1 MLAVGFTL
9 IFGVAR
15 ILNLAHGSFYA
26 LGAYGTYVLTTVVGL
41 PLWTAALITIAF
53 VALFGVVVE
62 KVLIRPQRHSQIGV
76 LMISLA
82 VALVVE
88 QTLFLVFGSEYR
100 NVPSFVDVK
109 VNLGGVDVAGA
120 RLLTLAVAT
129 VAIGALYAF
138 IQFTRLGSAI
148 LAISQDP
155 EAAKYMGIPS
165 DKIFSLVMAIS
176 AGLAALAGVMAGPF
190 LSVQPSMHLL
200 PIVKAFA
207 IVVVGGLGSIPGSI
221 AAAFLLGYAETCVS
235 YLVSSS
241 WTEIVSVLATL
252 LMLVFRPAGIFGK
265 RAAF

>member
-1 MLAVGFTL
+1 MCSSDL
-9 IFGVAR
+9 
-15 ILNLAHGSFYA
+15 
-26 LGAYGTYVLTTVVGL
+26 
-41 PLWTAALITIAF
+41 
-53 VALFGVVVE
+53 
-62 KVLIRPQRHSQIGV
+62 
-76 LMISLA
+76 
-82 VALVVE
+82 
-88 QTLFLVFGSEYR
+88 
-100 NVPSFVDVK
+100 
-109 VNLGGVDVAGA
+109 DVAGQ
-120 RLLTLAVAT
+120 RLLTLVVAAVAI
-129 VAIGALYAF
+129 AALYLF

-176 AGLAALAGVMAGPF
+176 AALAALAGVMAGPS

-221 AAAFLLGYAETCVS
+221 AAAFLLGYAETCVA
-235 YLVSSS
+235 YLISAS